1 MRFTIYSYTFYKNK
15 DKMKEIILIGAVMAM
30 FAFGFYI
37 MDKVDHFLND
47 NYSRMEVM
55 EHTSALRI
63 AMEDSSIAAS
73 LSDLLEEFSKRNP
86 DCDIYFMTENIR
98 EIRDGLTVNDFD
110 LGCVAA
116 DCQEIQKEGYS
127 SALIMLERNSLSTAV
142 IDIPIVPID
151 TTPIK
156 IKVLWKRDLYKW
168 ELNQFVELLKQYD
181 KSCDAIA

>member
-1 MRFTIYSYTFYKNK
+1 
-15 DKMKEIILIGAVMAM
+15 MKGIILIGAIVAM

-47 NYSRMEVM
+47 NYSRLEMM
-55 EHTSALRI
+55 EHASALRI
-63 AMEDSSIAAS
+63 AMEDSYITAS

-86 DCDIYFMTENIR
+86 DCDIYFMTGNIR
-98 EIRDGLTVNDFD
+98 EIRDGLTANDFD
-110 LGCVAA
+110 LGFVAA

-142 IDIPIVPID
+142 IDIPIIPID

-156 IKVLWKRDLYKW
+156 IKVLWKRDLYKR

-181 KSCDAIA
+181 KFCDAIA